1 MGNGL
6 LAVLLPYFLADV
18 AELFDRGL
26 LKPLA
31 LPVEMLVDL
40 QGRLL
45 HDGVGFLRTA
55 DEDEIVAARQTS
67 MSVVVVEGDA
77 QQCGRSGS
85 GLGGFHRPELGKY
98 D

>member
-1 MGNGL
+1 
-6 LAVLLPYFLADV
+6 
-18 AELFDRGL
+18 
-26 LKPLA
+26 
-31 LPVEMLVDL
+31 
-40 QGRLL
+40 
-45 HDGVGFLRTA
+45 VGFLRTA